1 MNVSSEFSRFADHYG
16 DYDIIQQKVA
26 DRLVASIPDRPKT
39 ILDIGCGRGAVAE
52 RIDWPYTRFVG
63 VDFAPRMLELHPKNE
78 RMECIYG
85 DFGNPDLYAWLQ
97 SYTFDRIFS
106 ASALQWSPDLAH
118 TFRLIRS
125 LDAPVSLAIF
135 TAGTFRT
142 LFDTA
147 GIAPLLPSAD
157 EPSSLSESI
166 PGASCEMV
174 NYSLSFE
181 NTREMFRYIKRSG
194 VSGNRNILSYRQTKA
209 LMQSYPLGYLEF
221 EVLFIQS

>member
-26 DRLVASIPDRPKT
+26 DRLVASVSDRPKT
-39 ILDIGCGRGAVAE
+39 MLDIGCGRGAVAE
-52 RIDWPYTRFVG
+52 RIDWPYTYFLG
-63 VDFAPRMLELHPKNE
+63 VDFAPRMLELHPRNE
-78 RMECIYG
+78 RMECVYG
-85 DFGNPDLYAWLQ
+85 DFANPELYAWLQ
-97 SYTFDRIFS
+97 SYTFERIFS
-106 ASALQWSPDLAH
+106 ASALQWSPDLEC

-147 GIAPLLPSAD
+147 GIAPLLRGAD
-157 EPSSLSESI
+157 EVGILSERI
-166 PGASCEMV
+166 LDASCEMV

-181 NTREMFRYIKRSG
+181 TTREMFRYIKRSG
-194 VSGNRNILSYRQTKA
+194 VSGNRNVLTYRQTKA
-209 LMQSYPLGYLEF
+209 LMQSYPLEYLEF
-221 EVLFIQS
+221 EVLFIQN